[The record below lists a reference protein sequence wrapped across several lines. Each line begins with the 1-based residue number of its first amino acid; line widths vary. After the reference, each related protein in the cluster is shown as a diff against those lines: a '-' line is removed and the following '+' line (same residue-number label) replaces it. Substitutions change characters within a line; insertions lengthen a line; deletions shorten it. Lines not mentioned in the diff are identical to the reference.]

1 MEIDEKL
8 IKEVRTVATTW
19 FRHRTPERR
28 AIERLIAAY
37 RYAASRNPT
46 KQPTFKKPTAKF
58 LANLPTRR
66 KYHEPVNA
74 VDPERIDDQPT
85 RG

>member
-1 MEIDEKL
+1 MKRDEKL
-8 IKEVRTVATTW
+8 IKEVRAIATTW
-19 FRHRTPERR
+19 FRHDRPERR

-37 RYAASRNPT
+37 RYAASRSPT

-58 LANLPTRR
+58 LANLPTWR

-74 VDPERIDDQPT
+74 VDPERIDDQPA